1 VLTERNRAVLHR
13 RLSEMVGDEE
23 AVSEMLSNF
32 PADDHDPVVRVS
44 MLDAQIS
51 SLRVEMHKQTTQL
64 VMWMA
69 GLVVTCSA
77 IVIAAIGVIVN

>member
-32 PADDHDPVVRVS
+32 ASDDQDPFVTRSVLALTESR
-44 MLDAQIS
+44 
-51 SLRVEMHKQTTQL
+51 LRSEMHKQTTQI

-77 IVIAAIGVIVN
+77 IVITAVGVIVN

>member
-32 PADDHDPVVRVS
+32 PSDDRFHPASESFVESFVEKK
-44 MLDAQIS
+44 LAQ
-51 SLRVEMHKQTTQL
+51 QTTQL

-77 IVIAAIGVIVN
+77 IVIAAIGVIVG